1 MVKGVE
7 WPVWQQLLAIL
18 CSVLVN
24 DNIDDWLVAAAD
36 DYQDIP
42 ENKENAEFAR
52 HRMSGLVESESRSEV
67 STENYKNYFL
77 Y

>member
-1 MVKGVE
+1 M
-7 WPVWQQLLAIL
+7 PARY
-18 CSVLVN
+18 N
-24 DNIDDWLVAAAD
+24 HDDWLVAAAD